1 MGYKYGDREEM
12 KQINLRNPALMAIA
26 QVTSAIFNIP
36 LDRAIRKA
44 NNIESAMAE
53 GTELWQRIALLL
65 GWNEWELGVG
75 PQAEKDKKK
84 KEKSKPIRERPVRKT
99 F

>member
-1 MGYKYGDREEM
+1 M
-12 KQINLRNPALMAIA
+12 LCSWAFA

-53 GTELWQRIALLL
+53 GTETWQRIALLL

-84 KEKSKPIRERPVRKT
+84 KNKTPDNIQDQIRKRLDKKLEKLRQ
-99 F
+99 